1 MLSALGNLFRVEEI
15 RRKIY
20 ITAAMLFVYRVG
32 SNLPL
37 PGVSYDAMDDY
48 AKSQSDGGLASI
60 VGVMSALSGGN
71 LRIPVLFSLG
81 ILPYISASII
91 MSLLAKVLPSL
102 EALSKEGA
110 AGQRKINQY
119 SRLLTVPL
127 ALIQGLVTSLTTFKT
142 LGGQMNVE
150 TADGPKTVLI
160 IADYGPAFALTA
172 TIGITAGTI
181 FLMWIGELITEY
193 GIGNGS
199 SLLIS
204 IGIVSDVPLAFY
216 RILKDAGQD
225 RTLILQAAAL
235 GVAYLLVIIGVV
247 YLHRG
252 QRRVPMQQQ
261 KMMRGRQMVG
271 GSRHYLP
278 IRLNMANVMPIIFAS
293 SLLSVPLSI
302 AGSFSTT
309 ISWLSP
315 GAWMHV
321 VLYVALIIFFSYF
334 WTSMMFQPTEI
345 ADQLKESGQFIPGI
359 RPGKNTAEFLERI
372 LSKVTLVGAFF
383 VSIIAILPEVL
394 SRKMGVDW
402 LVASFLGGTG
412 IMIVVG
418 VTLDIVD
425 KLNSG
430 LLMRNY
436 EGFMGAAGKKAAGT
450 GTGRV

>member
-1 MLSALGNLFRVEEI
+1 MLSALGNLFRVEDI
-15 RRKIY
+15 RRRIFV
-20 ITAAMLFVYRVG
+20 TVGMLFVFRIG
-32 SNLPL
+32 SNIPL
-37 PGVSYDAMDDY
+37 PGVSYDAMDAY
-48 AKSQSDGGLASI
+48 AKSQGDQGFFSI

-71 LRIPVLFSLG
+71 LRVPVLFSLG

-91 MSLLAKVLPSL
+91 MSLLSKVLPSL

-127 ALIQGLVTSLTTFKT
+127 AAVQGLVIALTSFKS
-142 LGGQMNVE
+142 LGTELAVNGVRM
-150 TADGPKTVLI
+150 TI
-160 IADYGPAFALTA
+160 IPDYGWGFIMTA
-172 TIGITAGTI
+172 MIGITAGVV
-181 FLMWIGELITEY
+181 FLMWVGELITEY
-193 GIGNGS
+193 GIGIGA

-216 RILKDAGQD
+216 RILRDADQD
-225 RTLILQAAAL
+225 RSRILVAVILA
-235 GVAYLLVIIGVV
+235 VAYLLIIVGVV

-293 SLLSVPLSI
+293 SLLSVPFTIAQSFNTSLSWLS
-302 AGSFSTT
+302 AGSF
-309 ISWLSP
+309 L
-315 GAWMHV
+315 HV
-321 VLYVALIIFFSYF
+321 TLYAALIIFFSFF

-345 ADQLKESGQFIPGI
+345 AENLKESGQFIPGI

-372 LSKVTLVGAFF
+372 LSKVTLIGAFF
-383 VSIIAILPEVL
+383 VSIIAILPEIL
-394 SRKMGVDW
+394 SNKMSVDY
-402 LVASFLGGTG
+402 LVSSFLGGTG

-436 EGFMGAAGKKAAGT
+436 EGFMGASGKKATGGAGP
-450 GTGRV
+450 GRI

>member
-15 RRKIY
+15 RKRIF
-20 ITAAMLFVYRVG
+20 ITVALLFLFRLGTAV
-32 SNLPL
+32 PL
-37 PGVSYDAMDDY
+37 PGVNYEAMDLY
-48 AKSQSDGGLASI
+48 AKSQTDSGVISI

-71 LRIPVLFSLG
+71 LRVPVLFSLG

-102 EALSKEGA
+102 EALAKEGA

-127 ALIQGLVTSLTTFKT
+127 ALVQGLVTALTTFRS
-142 LGGQMNVE
+142 LREPQNIESIGGSV
-150 TADGPKTVLI
+150 VI
-160 IADYGPAFALTA
+160 IPDYGPAFYLTA
-172 TIGITAGTI
+172 AIGITAGTI
-181 FLMWIGELITEY
+181 LLMWIGELVTEY

-199 SLLIS
+199 SLIIS
-204 IGIVSDVPLAFY
+204 IGIVADVPLAFY
-216 RILKDAGQD
+216 RILKDADVD
-225 RTLILQAAAL
+225 RTKILSAL
-235 GVAYLLVIIGVV
+235 LLAGAYLLIIIGVV

-252 QRRVPMQQQ
+252 QRRVPMHQQRILRGKQ
-261 KMMRGRQMVG
+261 MMG

-293 SLLSVPLSI
+293 SLLSVPLTI
-302 AGSFSTT
+302 ASALKVQANWISQG
-309 ISWLSP
+309 SWL
-315 GAWMHV
+315 HV
-321 VLYVALIIFFSYF
+321 VLYAGLIVFFSYF

-345 ADQLKESGQFIPGI
+345 AENLKESGQFIPGI
-359 RPGKNTAEFLERI
+359 RPGKNTAEFLEKI
-372 LSKVTLVGAFF
+372 LSKVTLIGAFF
-383 VSIIAILPEVL
+383 VSIIAILPEIL
-394 SRKMGVDW
+394 SRNLNVDW

-436 EGFMGAAGKKAAGT
+436 EGFMGAAANKKSATA
-450 GTGRV
+450 GRV

>member
-1 MLSALGNLFRVEEI
+1 VEEI
-15 RRKIY
+15 RRRIFVT
-20 ITAAMLFVYRVG
+20 IAMLFVFRVG
-32 SNLPL
+32 SNIPL
-37 PGVSYDAMDDY
+37 PGVDYVAMDAY
-48 AKSQSDGGLASI
+48 AKSQGDQGFFSI

-71 LRIPVLFSLG
+71 LRVPVLFSLG

-91 MSLLAKVLPSL
+91 LSLLSKVLPSL
-102 EALSKEGA
+102 EALTKEGA

-119 SRLLTVPL
+119 SRYLTVPL
-127 ALIQGLVTSLTTFKT
+127 AAVQG
-142 LGGQMNVE
+142 
-150 TADGPKTVLI
+150 LI
-160 IADYGPAFALTA
+160 IAMTSFKGLGQEIAVNGVRTVIIPHYGPGFVMTA
-172 TIGITAGTI
+172 MIGITAGVI
-181 FLMWIGELITEY
+181 FLMWVGELITEY

-204 IGIVSDVPLAFY
+204 IGIVSDVPLAFW
-216 RILKDAGQD
+216 RILRDAGQD
-225 RTLILQAAAL
+225 RTRILVAIILAA
-235 GVAYLLVIIGVV
+235 AYLLIIIGVV

-293 SLLSVPLSI
+293 SLLSVPFTIAQSFQAQIPWLSS
-302 AGSFSTT
+302 G
-309 ISWLSP
+309 SWL
-315 GAWMHV
+315 HV
-321 VLYVALIIFFSYF
+321 TLYVGLIIFFSYF

-345 ADQLKESGQFIPGI
+345 AEQLKESGQFVPGI
-359 RPGKNTAEFLERI
+359 RPGKNTAEFLEKI
-372 LSKVTLVGAFF
+372 LSKITLIGSFF
-383 VSIIAILPEVL
+383 VALIAVLPEIL
-394 SRKMGVDW
+394 SSKMGVDW
-402 LVASFLGGTG
+402 LVSSFLGGTG

-436 EGFMGAAGKKAAGT
+436 EGFMGASGKKAVGGAGP
-450 GTGRV
+450 GRI

>member
-15 RRKIY
+15 RKRIF
-20 ITAAMLFVYRVG
+20 ITIALLFAFRLGTAV
-32 SNLPL
+32 PL
-37 PGVSYDAMDDY
+37 PGVNFEAMDLY
-48 AKSQSDGGLASI
+48 AKSTADSGIFSI

-71 LRIPVLFSLG
+71 LRVPVLFSLG

-91 MSLLAKVLPSL
+91 LSLLVKVLPSL
-102 EALSKEGA
+102 EALQKEGA

-127 ALIQGLVTSLTTFKT
+127 ALVQGTVTALTTFRS
-142 LGGQMNVE
+142 LQ
-150 TADGPKTVLI
+150 DPKTIDGVGDVVI
-160 IADYGPAFALTA
+160 IPDYGWGFVVTA
-172 TIGITAGTI
+172 AIGITAGTVL
-181 FLMWIGELITEY
+181 LMWIGELITEY

-199 SLLIS
+199 SLIIS

-216 RILKDAGQD
+216 KILRDAEKD
-225 RTLILQAAAL
+225 RTAILSALLLAAA
-235 GVAYLLVIIGVV
+235 YLMVIIGVV

-252 QRRVPMQQQ
+252 QRRIPMHQQRIL
-261 KMMRGRQMVG
+261 RGKQMTG

-293 SLLSVPLSI
+293 SLLSVPATI
-302 AGSFSTT
+302 ASAFRVSADWMSSGT
-309 ISWLSP
+309 WL
-315 GAWMHV
+315 HV

-334 WTSMMFQPTEI
+334 WTSMMFQPNEI
-345 ADQLKESGQFIPGI
+345 AENLKESGQFIPGI
-359 RPGKNTAEFLERI
+359 RPGKNTADFLQKI
-372 LSKVTLVGAFF
+372 LSKVTLIGAFF
-383 VSIIAILPEVL
+383 VSIIAVLPEIL
-394 SRKMGVDW
+394 SRQLHVDW

-436 EGFMGAAGKKAAGT
+436 EGFMGSASKKSAGS
-450 GTGRV
+450 GRI

>member
-15 RRKIY
+15 RKRIF
-20 ITAAMLFVYRVG
+20 ITIALLFVYRLG
-32 SNLPL
+32 TGIPL
-37 PGVSYDAMDDY
+37 PGVDYKAMDLF
-48 AKSQSDGGLASI
+48 AKSTSDSGLFNI

-71 LRIPVLFSLG
+71 LRVPVLFSLG

-91 MSLLAKVLPSL
+91 LSLLAKVLPSL

-127 ALIQGLVTSLTTFKT
+127 ALVQGFVTALTTFKG
-142 LGGQMNVE
+142 LKDGHNIENV
-150 TADGPKTVLI
+150 GTVLI
-160 IADYGPAFALTA
+160 IPDYGWGFVFTA
-172 TIGITAGTI
+172 AIGITAGTVL
-181 FLMWIGELITEY
+181 LMWIGELITEY
-193 GIGNGS
+193 GIGNGA
-199 SLLIS
+199 SLVIS
-204 IGIVSDVPLAFY
+204 IGIVADVPFAFY
-216 RILKDAGQD
+216 KILRDADKD
-225 RTLILQAAAL
+225 RTQILVALLLAAA
-235 GVAYLLVIIGVV
+235 YLMIIIGVV

-252 QRRVPMQQQ
+252 QRRVPMHQQRIQ
-261 KMMRGRQMVG
+261 RGNQMLG

-293 SLLSVPLSI
+293 SLLSVPVTIATAFKSSANWLSS
-302 AGSFSTT
+302 G
-309 ISWLSP
+309 SWL
-315 GAWMHV
+315 HV

-334 WTSMMFQPTEI
+334 WTSMMFQPKEI

-359 RPGKNTAEFLERI
+359 RPGKNTADFLEKI
-372 LSKVTLVGAFF
+372 LSKVTLIGAFF
-383 VSIIAILPEVL
+383 VSIIAVLPEVL
-394 SRKMGVDW
+394 SRKLGVDW

-436 EGFMGAAGKKAAGT
+436 EGFMGAASKKSGAG
-450 GTGRV
+450 RA